1 MTYYGGD
8 YFRGRAH
15 DYRSLGDSCHLWTPT
30 AKYLAWLD
38 LQYPRMSDDE
48 MIRRKW
54 KKPPR
59 R

>member
-1 MTYYGGD
+1 
-8 YFRGRAH
+8 
-15 DYRSLGDSCHLWTPT
+15 LWTPT
-30 AKYLAWLD
+30 AEYLAWLEKT
-38 LQYPRMSDDE
+38 YPKMSDDE

>member
-1 MTYYGGD
+1 
-8 YFRGRAH
+8 
-15 DYRSLGDSCHLWTPT
+15 LWTPT
-30 AKYLAWLD
+30 AEYLAWLD